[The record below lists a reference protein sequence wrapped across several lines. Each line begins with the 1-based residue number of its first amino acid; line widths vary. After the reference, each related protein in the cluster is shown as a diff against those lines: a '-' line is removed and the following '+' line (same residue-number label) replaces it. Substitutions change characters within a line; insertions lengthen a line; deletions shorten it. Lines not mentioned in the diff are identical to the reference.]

1 MGWNVRLNLSRLR
14 AGQKVWAQ
22 LSIATRQLLPY
33 FPVSHGEW
41 SSVNGGA
48 GSITNQEDS
57 MKAFYAL
64 VCLALLS
71 GCITAKKELNGRY
84 TKVAQVENR
93 SLFGTNQGFARLER
107 CDGPEKKVLW
117 FSESDFT
124 NCVYLTHADQNEYE

>member
-1 MGWNVRLNLSRLR
+1 
-14 AGQKVWAQ
+14 
-22 LSIATRQLLPY
+22 
-33 FPVSHGEW
+33 
-41 SSVNGGA
+41 
-48 GSITNQEDS
+48 

-124 NCVYLTHADQNEYE
+124 NCVYLTHADQLEYEHGYSRGAGPEIVGAAIMGASLGTGAALSGGAKATASGSASAVNIANQSVNVKKH